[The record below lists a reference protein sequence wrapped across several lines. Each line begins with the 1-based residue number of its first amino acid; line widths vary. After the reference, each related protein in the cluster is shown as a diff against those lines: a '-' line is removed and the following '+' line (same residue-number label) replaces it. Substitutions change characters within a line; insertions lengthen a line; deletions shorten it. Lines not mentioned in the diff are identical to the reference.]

1 MKTYTIVKKPAVL
14 DWSQI
19 PAAQIDHCQWGYWA
33 DVSAQ
38 AQLCYDREAIYV
50 RLSAREAHIRA
61 VEQTQTGMPC
71 EDSCLEFFF
80 CPMADNNAYF
90 NIEMNP
96 NGVMYL
102 GIGTDRYDLIRLLL
116 PENGNLEA
124 ETNRTAEG
132 WELTYRIRANLIRR
146 FFPGFEMKP
155 GAKIRGNFYK
165 CGDKTEVPHYFAWN
179 PVECDQPDFHLSRW
193 FGDLYFA

>member
-96 NGVMYL
+96 NCVMYL
-102 GIGTDRYDLIRLLL
+102 GIGTNRYDLIRLLL
-116 PENGNLEA
+116 PEEGNLEA
-124 ETNRTAEG
+124 VASTTQDG
-132 WELTYRIRANLIRR
+132 WALTYRIPAALIRR
-146 FFPGFEMKP
+146 FFPEFEIRS

-179 PVECDQPDFHLSRW
+179 PVECEQPDFHLSRW